1 MPIQTFGA
9 AKIEEDGGPAR
20 KLFLFQFAINQGKE
34 SK

>member
-1 MPIQTFGA
+1 MVGG

-20 KLFLFQFAINQGKE
+20 KLFLFQFAINERKE